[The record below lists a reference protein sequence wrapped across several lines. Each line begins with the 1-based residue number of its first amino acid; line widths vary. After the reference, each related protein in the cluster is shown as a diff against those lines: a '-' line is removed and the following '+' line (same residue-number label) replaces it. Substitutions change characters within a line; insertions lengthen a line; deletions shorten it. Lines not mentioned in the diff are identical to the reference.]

1 MKDRVIVDPI
11 YGYVILK
18 EDIIKRLVD
27 TKFFQRLRRIYQMG
41 NSFFVFPSAV
51 HTRFSHCL
59 GVYELARQLSERLPI
74 SKREQLLLMA
84 TALLHDIGHGP
95 FSHLYDYLVNGVHEE
110 RGAYIIENDPEI
122 NGILNEVD
130 NDFSKDVCSVLRKD
144 KRFPLLESI
153 LSSQLD
159 IDRLDYLKR
168 DAYFAAVKTG
178 DIDSSKLIN
187 SLTVHEGKLCFKES
201 AVYAIENYLISRYH
215 MYMQVYLHPS
225 VIGRDF
231 NLLDIFKDIKNIS
244 DPKLRSVLKQP
255 NNPDL
260 DLFLKLDDAC
270 FLTYFKQLS
279 EGSELNSESARDFI
293 YRRCWQPKEVV
304 GDEGCARVWELK
316 KQIYDFQ
323 KEPILL
329 LTQDKKI
336 VKLQDY
342 SDFVANLA
350 KRAKI
355 VKKYTWDKQW
365 KYL

>member
-11 YGYVILK
+11 YGYIILK

-59 GVYELARQLSERLPI
+59 GVYELARQICEKLLI
-74 SKREQLLLMA
+74 SKREQLLLMVS
-84 TALLHDIGHGP
+84 ALLHDIGHGP
-95 FSHLYDYLVNGVHEE
+95 FSHLYDSLVNGVHEV
-110 RGAYIIENDPEI
+110 RGAYIIANDPEI
-122 NGILNEVD
+122 SGILNEVD
-130 NDFSKDVCSVLRKD
+130 KEFVNDVCSVLTKD
-144 KRFPLLESI
+144 KKFSLLESI

-178 DIDSSKLIN
+178 DIDSTKLIN
-187 SLTVHEGKLCFKES
+187 SLTVHDGKLCFKES

-231 NLLDIFKDIKNIS
+231 NLLEIFKDLES
-244 DPKLRSVLKQP
+244 VQDPLLKKVLKSP

-260 DLFLKLDDAC
+260 NLFLNLDDAY

-279 EGSELNSESARDFI
+279 GSNLPVAKLTREFI
-293 YRRCWQPKEVV
+293 YRQNWQPKEFTDKNVN
-304 GDEGCARVWELK
+304 ARVWELK

-329 LTQDKKI
+329 LTQDKQI

-350 KRAKI
+350 KRAKV
-355 VKKYTWDKQW
+355 VKQYTWNK
-365 KYL
+365 

>member
-59 GVYELARQLSERLPI
+59 GVYELARQICEKLPI
-74 SKREQLLLMA
+74 SKREQLILMVS
-84 TALLHDIGHGP
+84 ALLHDIGHGP
-95 FSHLYDYLVNGVHEE
+95 FSHLYDSLVNGVHEL
-110 RGAYIIENDPEI
+110 RGAYIIANDPEI
-122 NGILNEVD
+122 SGILNEVD
-130 NDFSKDVCSVLRKD
+130 KDFVKDVCSVLIKD

-178 DIDSSKLIN
+178 DIDSTKLIN
-187 SLTVHEGKLCFKES
+187 SLTVHDGKLCFKES

-231 NLLDIFKDIKNIS
+231 NLIEIFKDIES
-244 DPKLRSVLKQP
+244 VHDPLLKKVLKSP
-255 NNPDL
+255 DNPDL
-260 DLFLKLDDAC
+260 NLFLNLDDAY

-279 EGSELNSESARDFI
+279 ESNLPAANVAHEFI
-293 YRRCWQPKEVV
+293 YRQNWQPKEFTGEKPIGVI
-304 GDEGCARVWELK
+304 WELK

-323 KEPILL
+323 REPILL
-329 LTQDKKI
+329 LTQDKQI

-350 KRAKI
+350 KRAKV
-355 VKKYTWDKQW
+355 VKQYTWGK
-365 KYL
+365 

>member
-11 YGYVILK
+11 YGYVILQ

-27 TKFFQRLRRIYQMG
+27 TRFFQRLRRIYQMG

-59 GVYELARQLSERLPI
+59 GVYELARQLSLRLPI
-74 SKREQLLLMA
+74 TKREKTLLMT

-95 FSHLYDYLVNGVHEE
+95 FSHLYDSLVNGIHEE

-122 NGILNEVD
+122 SGILSEVD
-130 NDFSKDVCSVLRKD
+130 ADFVKDVCSVLRKD
-144 KRFPLLESI
+144 KKFPLLESI

-231 NLLDIFKDIKNIS
+231 NLIEIFKDFELIK
-244 DPKLRSVLKQP
+244 DLKLKETLKQP
-255 NNPDL
+255 NNPEL
-260 DLFLKLDDAC
+260 EFFLNLDDAYL
-270 FLTYFKQLS
+270 LTYFKQLS
-279 EGSELNSESARDFI
+279 ESRLPNSKLAKEFI
-293 YRRCWQPKEVV
+293 YRQNWQPKEISDIKNVQQS
-304 GDEGCARVWELK
+304 WELK

-342 SDFVANLA
+342 SDFVANLT
-350 KRAKI
+350 KRAKV
-355 VKKYTWDKQW
+355 VKQYTWDK
-365 KYL
+365 K